1 MREANDEL
9 RLNFAHSIE
18 DEVIS
23 RRNQRSTKHANHHRI
38 FDVFDAYDGRMERGY
53 AYDFIGSMTN
63 LSLVY
68 GLKDTIFPES
78 DSHRKACLPAF
89 DEEYFEWIDL
99 LESVHDA
106 GDAFVIAEVG
116 AGYGRWAARGVC
128 AARQKGVPR
137 TKAILVE
144 ADPLHARFA
153 REHMSLNGLCPGDLY
168 LHESAAAARNE
179 TTLFAVEAPK
189 GFLPEGAAWYG
200 QAIFGPAGEDQLQST
215 GVSHFGKPLLRR
227 SDGWGVIEVGSMT
240 LAEALA
246 SHELIDLVDM
256 DIQGAEAEVIETSA
270 DCLNSKV
277 KRLHIGTHGS
287 SIEDRLR
294 RALTAQGWTCLW
306 DYPCQAET
314 ETSYGRVR
322 FNDGVQSWINPRL
335 HASSL
340 RAA

>member
-1 MREANDEL
+1 M
-9 RLNFAHSIE
+9 
-18 DEVIS
+18 
-23 RRNQRSTKHANHHRI
+23 
-38 FDVFDAYDGRMERGY
+38 
-53 AYDFIGSMTN
+53 
-63 LSLVY
+63 
-68 GLKDTIFPES
+68 
-78 DSHRKACLPAF
+78 PAF

-106 GDAFVIAEVG
+106 GDAFVLVEVG

-153 REHMSLNGLCPGDLY
+153 REHMSLNGLDPADLFLY
-168 LHESAAAARNE
+168 ETTVSARKE

-189 GFLPEGAAWYG
+189 GFLPEGATWYG
-200 QAIFGPAGEDQLQST
+200 QAILGRLGEGHLQPT
-215 GVSHFGKPLLRR
+215 GVSYFGKPLFRR
-227 SDGWGVIEVGSMT
+227 RDGWGVIEVGSMT

-246 SHELIDLVDM
+246 GQELIDLVDM

-277 KRLHIGTHGS
+277 KRLHIGTHGC

-294 RALTAQGWTCLW
+294 RALTAHGWTCLW

-340 RAA
+340 RAS